1 MLKTQALP
9 IGIQSFED
17 IRKNNYLYVDKTEE
31 IYNLISSGK
40 VYFLSRPRRFGKS
53 LLISTLHAFFLGKK
67 ELFNGLKVEKLEK
80 EWKKYPVFH
89 FDLGG
94 KEYRT
99 RADLENKLLNILDN
113 IKEEYKLTST
123 QTSPE
128 LIFSDLLKSAS
139 EKYGNNVVVL
149 LDEYDKPLLES
160 LDNKNVT
167 EEYRSLI
174 RGFFGVLN
182 SCDNYL
188 KFVFITGVTK
198 FSKVS
203 IFSDLNQLNDISLS
217 ASAETICGITQKELE
232 SNFKSQI
239 SELAKENSISDKE
252 CLSQLKAKY
261 DGYHFSNNLVDVYNP
276 YSLLKTFSDKFF
288 GTYWF
293 ETGTPTFLIKQ
304 LEKTNFDFY
313 NFTEG
318 VEYSIIPTLMN
329 KSDADFDVIQ
339 LLYQAGYITIK
350 EWNKEFN
357 TFLLRYPN
365 EEVEYSFLA
374 VLLPSFL
381 NKPQSTS
388 DLWIR
393 EFYKDIKEGNIDSFM
408 TRLKS
413 IIASVPYATD
423 KRTSEHDF
431 QITVYLIF
439 TLLGQF
445 TSAESYTN
453 KGRIDCVVETSEI
466 IYIFEFK
473 VDQPVENAITQ
484 IKDKNYFEKYLSSKK
499 QIKSIGITFNSKKR
513 NIDSW
518 IFLDNK

>member
-17 IRKNNYLYVDKTEE
+17 IRNNNYLYVDKTEE

-53 LLISTLHAFFLGKK
+53 LLISTLHAFFSGKK
-67 ELFNGLKVEKLEK
+67 ELFKGLKVEKLEK

-99 RADLENKLLNILDN
+99 RTDLENKLINILDN
-113 IKEEYKLTST
+113 IKEEYELTSS

-149 LDEYDKPLLES
+149 VDEYDKPLLES
-160 LDNKNVT
+160 LDNKTVT

-174 RGFFGVLN
+174 GGFFGVLK

-239 SELAKENSISDKE
+239 SELAKESSISDKE
-252 CLSQLKAKY
+252 CLLQLKAKY
-261 DGYHFSNNLVDVYNP
+261 DGYHFSNNLVDIYNP
-276 YSLLKTFSDKFF
+276 YSILKTFSDKFF

-293 ETGTPTFLIKQ
+293 ETGTPTFLI
-304 LEKTNFDFY
+304 EK
-313 NFTEG
+313 
-318 VEYSIIPTLMN
+318 VR
-329 KSDADFDVIQ
+329 KSRF
-339 LLYQAGYITIK
+339 
-350 EWNKEFN
+350 
-357 TFLLRYPN
+357 
-365 EEVEYSFLA
+365 
-374 VLLPSFL
+374 
-381 NKPQSTS
+381 
-388 DLWIR
+388 
-393 EFYKDIKEGNIDSFM
+393 
-408 TRLKS
+408 
-413 IIASVPYATD
+413 
-423 KRTSEHDF
+423 
-431 QITVYLIF
+431 
-439 TLLGQF
+439 
-445 TSAESYTN
+445 
-453 KGRIDCVVETSEI
+453 
-466 IYIFEFK
+466 
-473 VDQPVENAITQ
+473 
-484 IKDKNYFEKYLSSKK
+484 
-499 QIKSIGITFNSKKR
+499 
-513 NIDSW
+513 
-518 IFLDNK
+518 

>member
-1 MLKTQALP
+1 MVKKQALP

-53 LLISTLHAFFLGKK
+53 LLISTFQAFFTGKK
-67 ELFNGLKVEKLEK
+67 ELFNGLKIEKLEK

-99 RADLENKLLNILDN
+99 RADLENKLINILDN
-113 IKEEYKLTST
+113 IKEEYKLTSS

-128 LIFSDLLKSAS
+128 LIFSDLLKAAA
-139 EKYGNNVVVL
+139 EKHGNNVVVL
-149 LDEYDKPLLES
+149 VDEYDKPLLENFE
-160 LDNKNVT
+160 DKTVA

-174 RGFFGVLN
+174 RGFFGVLK

-232 SNFKSQI
+232 INFKSQI
-239 SELAKENSISDKE
+239 SELAKENNLSDKE
-252 CLSQLKAKY
+252 CLLQLKAKY
-261 DGYHFSNNLVDVYNP
+261 DGYHFSNNLVDLYNP
-276 YSLLKTFSDKFF
+276 YSILKTFSDKFF

-304 LEKTNFDFY
+304 LEQNNFDFY

-318 VEYSIIPTLMN
+318 VEYSIPTLMN

-357 TFLLRYPN
+357 TFLLKFPN

-413 IIASVPYATD
+413 IVASVPYATN

-439 TLLGQF
+439 NLLGQF
-445 TSAESYTN
+445 TIAESYTN
-453 KGRIDCVVETSEI
+453 KGRIDSLVETSDI
-466 IYIFEFK
+466 VYIFEFK
-473 VDQPVENAITQ
+473 VDQSAENALNQ
-484 IKDKNYFEKYLSSKK
+484 IISKNYKEKYLAGKK
-499 QIKSIGITFNSKKR
+499 KIVRIGAVFDSTNKSLT
-513 NIDSW
+513 DW
-518 IFLDNK
+518 IVN